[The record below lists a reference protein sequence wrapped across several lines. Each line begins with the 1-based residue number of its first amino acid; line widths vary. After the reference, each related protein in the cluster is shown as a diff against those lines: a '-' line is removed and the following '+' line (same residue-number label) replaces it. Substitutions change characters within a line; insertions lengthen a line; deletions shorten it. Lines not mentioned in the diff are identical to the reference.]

1 MFTVLLYYKYV
12 NIKNPEDFKLSQTD
26 LCKKLG
32 LKGRIIIS
40 SEGINGTIGGN
51 KKATKEY
58 INETEKYP
66 GIGEVD
72 WKISESKEDPFPRL
86 RVVVRDEIVTLG
98 VKKNKKKDVNLQ
110 NKANYIE
117 PDELKN
123 LYDKGEDFIIIDARN
138 EYEGRIG
145 KFKNA
150 IVPNIEAFRQ
160 FPEFVETI
168 KDLKDKQIVTYC
180 TGGIRCEKASAYLR
194 EQGFTNVRQLH
205 GGIHEYSE
213 KAKGKNFEGE
223 MYVFDARIN
232 IKVNHENPT
241 IVSKCLH
248 CNESITRY
256 INCANKLCNK
266 QIVCCEK
273 CQNEKKSTCS
283 DKCRII
289 LQSKVTS

>member
-1 MFTVLLYYKYV
+1 LYYKYV
-12 NIKNPEDFKLSQTD
+12 NIENPENFKAKQTE

-32 LKGRIIIS
+32 LKGRVIIS
-40 SEGINGTIGGN
+40 SEGINGTIGGS
-51 KKATKEY
+51 KESTTEY
-58 INETEKYP
+58 ISETKKYP
-66 GIGEVD
+66 GMVNME
-72 WKISESKEDPFPRL
+72 WKISESKTDPFPKL
-86 RVVVRDEIVTLG
+86 RIVAREEIVTLG
-98 VKKNKKKDVNLQ
+98 FKKTQKDVNLQ

-117 PDELKN
+117 PEELKN

-150 IVPNIEAFRQ
+150 IVPDIKVFRQ
-160 FPEFVETI
+160 FPEFVKTI
-168 KDLKDKQIVTYC
+168 GELKNKPIVTYC

-213 KAKGKNFEGE
+213 KAGGKNFEGE

-241 IVSKCLH
+241 IISKCIH
-248 CNESITRY
+248 CGESITRY

-273 CQNEKKSTCS
+273 CQNEKSSTCS
-283 DKCRII
+283 DKCRI
-289 LQSKVTS
+289 LVQNKVTS